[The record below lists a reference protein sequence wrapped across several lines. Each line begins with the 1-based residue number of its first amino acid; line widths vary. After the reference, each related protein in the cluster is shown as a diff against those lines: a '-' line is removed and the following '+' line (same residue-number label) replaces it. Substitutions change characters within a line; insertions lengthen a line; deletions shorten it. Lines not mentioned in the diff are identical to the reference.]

1 MEGGETMDMFELSD
15 RLGKL
20 KEKEAQLKKEL
31 SAVNVLIKD
40 TTKLLTE
47 QMVNQEIQNFNRN
60 GKVFYLVT
68 NLYVNDVATR
78 REELYQ
84 VLREQ
89 GFGNLIKA
97 TIHPQTL
104 KAFVK
109 EQIEENDEELPG
121 WLDGLVRVYEEE
133 TVRVKN
139 SN

>member
-1 MEGGETMDMFELSD
+1 MDMFELSD
-15 RLGKL
+15 RLGEL

-31 SAVNVLIKD
+31 SEVHVQIKD
-40 TTKLLTE
+40 TTKQLTE

>member
-1 MEGGETMDMFELSD
+1 MDMFELSD

-89 GFGNLIKA
+89 GFGDLIKA

>member
-1 MEGGETMDMFELSD
+1 MDMFELSD
-15 RLGKL
+15 RLGQL

-68 NLYVNDVATR
+68 NRYVNDVATR

-84 VLREQ
+84 VLRKQ
-89 GFGNLIKA
+89 GFGDLIKA

-133 TVRVKN
+133 AVRVKN

>member
-1 MEGGETMDMFELSD
+1 MDMFELSD

-68 NLYVNDVATR
+68 NRYVNDVATR

-89 GFGNLIKA
+89 GYGDLIKA

-133 TVRVKN
+133 AVRVKN

>member
-1 MEGGETMDMFELSD
+1 MDMFELSD

>member
-1 MEGGETMDMFELSD
+1 MDMFELSD
-15 RLGKL
+15 RLGEL

>member
-1 MEGGETMDMFELSD
+1 MDMFELSD

-60 GKVFYLVT
+60 GKLFYLVT
-68 NLYVNDVATR
+68 NRYVNDVATR

-89 GFGNLIKA
+89 GFGDLIKA

-109 EQIEENDEELPG
+109 EQIEENDEELPE

-133 TVRVKN
+133 EVRVKN